1 MNLLKRVKKYMILLG
16 GIIVLIIASLFLILL
31 LLSPGNPKQFLDE
44 NGNTMNNS
52 ISEKIFLELNG
63 ATQGMFIKGENLDN
77 PIILYLHGGMP
88 DYFLTEKFPTHLEKN
103 FTVIWW
109 EQRNCG
115 ISHNSSSANNLTTV
129 EQIIDDT
136 IDLTKYLLKRFDK
149 SKIYLMGHSGG
160 TFIGVNVI
168 DKAPELYYA
177 YIGVAQM
184 SDQLKSEKIAYDYMI
199 NKFLEIK
206 NVKMYQTLQRIVF
219 NQNGEVP
226 KEYVSIR
233 DAAMHELGIG
243 TMRNANNLFTDIFLP
258 SLLFSEYTMLEKY
271 NLWAGKKNSGIS
283 QNWDRMIN
291 TNLMESKFSFKV
303 PVYFFHGI
311 FDYTCSHELAKEYF
325 IKIEAP
331 IKGFY
336 TFANSA
342 HSPIFEE
349 PNRMNEILVN
359 DVLNLQIEL
368 ADDI

>member
-16 GIIVLIIASLFLILL
+16 GITVLIIASLFFILL

-44 NGNTMNNS
+44 NGNTMNNG

-168 DKAPELYYA
+168 DKAPELCYA

-199 NKFLEIK
+199 NKFLELK